1 MKTDSYTSR
10 TAAFLGL
17 LGLGYE
23 EKPSVPAS
31 EERAV
36 GASDIPPSKQWDSR
50 VKYPADPPVEGVT
63 ANEAG

>member
-10 TAAFLGL
+10 TAAFLAN

-23 EKPSVPAS
+23 EKPSVLAS

-36 GASDIPPSKQWDSR
+36 GTSDVPPSKQWDSR
-50 VKYPADPPVEGVT
+50 LKNPADLTVEGGT
-63 ANEAG
+63 ADEAG